1 MGASYV
7 VGSPGRYAT
16 PKGRL
21 TKLEGDYL
29 TQSWSQ
35 VREGLMVKQLPQEGE
50 TYVLALSAQRVH
62 KERAAPSHALNGMSH
77 GLKPLPSAV
86 PQTGRLVDED
96 GGGQAGCWT
105 CGGSH
110 HRNGA
115 KRRRDSE

>member
-1 MGASYV
+1 MERPIGFGVWTEESPRKRRERRRAMGASYV

-21 TKLEGDYL
+21 TKLEGAYL

-62 KERAAPSHALNGMSH
+62 KERAAPSNA
-77 GLKPLPSAV
+77 
-86 PQTGRLVDED
+86 
-96 GGGQAGCWT
+96 
-105 CGGSH
+105 
-110 HRNGA
+110 
-115 KRRRDSE
+115 

>member
-21 TKLEGDYL
+21 TKLEGAYL

-62 KERAAPSHALNGMSH
+62 KERAMRKHRLKRYVARLKAL
-77 GLKPLPSAV
+77 
-86 PQTGRLVDED
+86 
-96 GGGQAGCWT
+96 
-105 CGGSH
+105 
-110 HRNGA
+110 A
-115 KRRRDSE
+115 KRSAPNGTPC